1 MPHEMSGEPRI
12 LAGFVHGTLEVID
25 AQGGD
30 LGARVRA
37 ELKPDTLE
45 AIQNAWSAAWVPV
58 ALDVELSLAFCRV
71 AGAEEAS
78 EAMRRNMAEAFH
90 KPMLRA
96 VIDGAVRILGLS
108 PGKLVRWAPRI
119 WPLVMKDAG
128 VMRVAS
134 EKEGEAT
141 VWLEGLP
148 PLIADERDYLMGTAS
163 AIAAVFDLAGTAGDC
178 RLVEHGQGRARFHL
192 RW

>member
-1 MPHEMSGEPRI
+1 MSGEPRI

-45 AIQNAWSAAWVPV
+45 AIENAWSAAWIPL
-58 ALDVELSLAFCRV
+58 AHDVELSLAFCRV
-71 AGAEEAS
+71 AGTEEACA
-78 EAMRRNMAEAFH
+78 AMRRNMAEAFH
-90 KPMLRA
+90 KPMLRS

-128 VMRVAS
+128 VMRVESQEDGA
-134 EKEGEAT
+134 AT

-148 PLIADERDYLMGTAS
+148 PLIADEGDYLAGTAA
-163 AIAAVFDLAGTAGDC
+163 AIAAVFDLAGTAGHC
-178 RLVEHGQGRARFHL
+178 RLVEHGHGRARFAL
-192 RW
+192 IW